1 MPPRSPF
8 VAALLLTLA
17 LLAFFTPA
25 FSQAQLANQPQAISP
40 SSASIQAEDAKLFHQ
55 HTMTLSNSFFEGR
68 APGTRGNVLAAEYLE
83 FHFKRLGLIPA
94 FPIEETSADGTK
106 STKPTA
112 SFRQPFQLGTRR
124 SVAHESLSWTGPT
137 GNAVTLKPGVDFNTL
152 AWSANADVTGPLAFV
167 GYGITAGKEEYT
179 SYPEGTDLTG
189 KIVIVLRFEPMT
201 AEGTSKW
208 AEERW
213 SFAANVDPK
222 FGSAIKRGA
231 AAVIF
236 VAPPEAD
243 DDRVGKLEDVNSL
256 PAQSGV
262 QKAPVLMLSTE
273 QADALVRAADPAG
286 RSLLDLR
293 KLADEAGQVIDLP
306 NAKVTITTQVDRAP
320 IVTDNVGGVLL
331 GKGPLA
337 DEYIVLGAHYDHV
350 GYGLFGSRDPNGRG
364 KLHPGADDNASGS
377 SGMLVLAE
385 KLSKQYAQLPDTA
398 HRRSIAFLGFTGE
411 ESGLNGSRHY
421 TKNMPFEKT
430 KHYFM
435 LNLDMIGRL
444 NAQQELE
451 VSGVGTAEGLED
463 WLKPYLDH
471 AGMTIASK
479 AGGTGPSDHAS
490 FFAAEVP
497 VLFFFTGL
505 HEQYHM
511 PTDTADLINTEGA
524 VKVIDLTG
532 RITLDMAQRPGP
544 FPYVSDPRAKNR
556 DTADANK
563 PSASP
568 AAVGVR
574 FGITPGDYNDSKKGV
589 LIGEVAAGWSAA
601 KGGLKA
607 GDRMLK
613 WNDKDLDDVE
623 SWMPLLSTAKPGDK
637 VTILYEREG
646 KQETAEVTLM
656 ARDSGAK

>member
-1 MPPRSPF
+1 MPPRSSLT
-8 VAALLLTLA
+8 AALLTIPTLVGLLSPTFA
-17 LLAFFTPA
+17 L
-25 FSQAQLANQPQAISP
+25 AQPANQPQATTP
-40 SSASIQAEDAKLFHQ
+40 SSGSIQADDAKLFHQ
-55 HTMTLSNSFFEGR
+55 HNMTLSNSFFEGR
-68 APGTRGNVLAAEYLE
+68 APGTRGNVLAAEYVE
-83 FHFKRLGLIPA
+83 FHFKRLGLTPA
-94 FPIEETSADGTK
+94 FPIEQTSADGTK
-106 STKPTA
+106 SSKPTA
-112 SFRQPFQLGTRR
+112 SFRQPFQLGTRK
-124 SVAHESLSWTGPT
+124 SVSTEKLSWNGPN
-137 GNAVTLKPGVDFNTL
+137 GNAVTLKPGADFNTL

-167 GYGITAGKEEYT
+167 GYGITAGKDEYT

-201 AEGTSKW
+201 AEGKSKW

-236 VAPPEAD
+236 VAPPGAD

-293 KLADEAGQVIDLP
+293 KLVDEAGQVIDLP
-306 NAKVTITTQVDRAP
+306 NAKVSITTQVDRSP
-320 IVTDNVGGVLL
+320 IMTDNVGGVLR

-350 GYGLFGSRDPNGRG
+350 GYGLFGSRDPQGRG

-385 KLSKQYAQLPDTA
+385 NLSKQYTQLPDTA
-398 HRRSIAFLGFTGE
+398 DRRSIIFLGFTGE

-421 TKNMPFEKT
+421 TKNMPFEKS

-435 LNLDMIGRL
+435 INLDMIGRL
-444 NAQQELE
+444 NAKQDLE
-451 VSGVGTAEGLED
+451 VSGVGTAEGLEE
-463 WLKPYLDH
+463 WVKPYLDQS
-471 AGMTIASK
+471 GMNIASK
-479 AGGTGPSDHAS
+479 PGGTGPSDHAS
-490 FFAAEVP
+490 FFAAGIP
-497 VLFFFTGL
+497 VMFLFTGL
-505 HEQYHM
+505 HDQYHM

-524 VKVIDLTG
+524 AKVIDLTQ
-532 RITLDMAQRPGP
+532 RITLDMAQRPEA
-544 FPYVSDPRAKNR
+544 FPYVADPRDRNH
-556 DTADANK
+556 DQADADK
-563 PSASP
+563 PSAGP
-568 AAVGVR
+568 VAVGVR

-589 LIGEVAAGWSAA
+589 LLGSVAEGWSAA

-637 VTILYEREG
+637 VTILYERDG
-646 KQETAEVTLM
+646 KEQTAEVTLM
-656 ARDSGAK
+656 ARDNGAK